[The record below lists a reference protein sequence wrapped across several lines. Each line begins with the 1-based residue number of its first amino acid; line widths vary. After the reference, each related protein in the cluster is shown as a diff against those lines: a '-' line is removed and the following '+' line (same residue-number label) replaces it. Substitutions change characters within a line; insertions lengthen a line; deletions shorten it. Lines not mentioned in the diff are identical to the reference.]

1 VITKLGLRQVREQ
14 DRWLLWGWR
23 NSERI
28 RTVSVH
34 DEEIPREKHDAWFT
48 ERLPGMHNKT
58 VIVEWS
64 GAPVGWFQV
73 EHWDESKRSGEW
85 GVALGEQHL
94 APLGLG
100 GALPLLALSHAFT
113 RLRAGQMTGRVLDLN
128 KNMLSIM
135 RRLEVPVIDRVE
147 EPSRQARGEDI
158 GMTVYRVERSDWPH
172 IHDLGSSLVPS
183 SLRAAIAAACSQPL
197 SK

>member
-1 VITKLGLRQVREQ
+1 VITTLGLRQVREQ

-48 ERLPGMHNKT
+48 EHLPEMRHKT

-64 GAPVGWFQV
+64 GVSVGWFQI
-73 EHWDESKRSGEW
+73 EHWDASTRSGEW

-94 APLGLG
+94 APIGLG
-100 GALPLLALSHAFT
+100 GVFPLLALSHAFT
-113 RLRAGQMTGRVLDLN
+113 RLGAVQMTGRVLDLN

-135 RRLEVPVIDRVE
+135 RRLKVPVHDHVE
-147 EPSRQARGEDI
+147 EPARGAGGKDT
-158 GMTVYRVERSDWPH
+158 GMTVYRVEHSDWPL
-172 IHDLGSSLVPS
+172 IHDLGFSMVPS